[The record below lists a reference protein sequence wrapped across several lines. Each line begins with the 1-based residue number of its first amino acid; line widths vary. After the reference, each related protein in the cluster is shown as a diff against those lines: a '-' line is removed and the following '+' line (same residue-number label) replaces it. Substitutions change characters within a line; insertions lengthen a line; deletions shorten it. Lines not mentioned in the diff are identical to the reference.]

1 MNSNP
6 VLSKTHTPT
15 HSAILPGWFLSTPSF
30 LSKLVFSHP
39 LKRSRLVLHQLI
51 TLMVPSG
58 MPSCSQLGSN
68 PVVFGELPEY
78 SKAQCSLN
86 KPESTT
92 PSYWTLAECRA
103 LWLSHGVGRR
113 REWIKKETFPTISTK
128 FWYFFLGLSRPCGGW
143 VTYYLVIS
151 CIFFYVTLQLF
162 HM

>member
-30 LSKLVFSHP
+30 LSQVGLLPP
-39 LKRSRLVLHQLI
+39 LKEV
-51 TLMVPSG
+51 TLSPTSAHY
-58 MPSCSQLGSN
+58 SYHALWNAFLLQLGSN

-113 REWIKKETFPTISTK
+113 REWIKKGTFPTISTK

-151 CIFFYVTLQLF
+151 CIFFYVTFQLF